1 MFEKSET
8 PVMLRTWYRL
18 KGALARWF
26 RFIFVWRRQD
36 EHERQVRLVLKKQK
50 LQEQDEYESISVE
63 DGQEGPYG
71 GPVR

>member
-8 PVMLRTWYRL
+8 RVVLCTWYRL
-18 KGALARWF
+18 NGAPARWF
-26 RFIFVWRRQD
+26 RFFVWRRQD

-50 LQEQDEYESISVE
+50 LQEQDEYESISVD